1 MKTFNRLL
9 TQIGPRIKAK
19 DVDSIRSSAH
29 KLFKNHLKYISKL
42 SPEEYATFIMSIFLR
57 NQGHS
62 DQIEKLLQ
70 NKKIWTYTVLE
81 PSDREGTKTC
91 EECTGSGELSCNE
104 CGGSSEV
111 DCETCGGMG
120 ENECWRCDRE
130 GVDEEGNEC
139 TTCDGEGT
147 IDCADCN
154 GSGEVDCDECL
165 NGEVECGYC
174 DGEGTIVVEG
184 FSRYPFR
191 TYITTDGSEIRS
203 VEDAIKNNRYED
215 FKPQNSILIDDG
227 YLTIE
232 DTQVPNDYLL
242 FNAEPMTLENLG
254 YYIKQTEM
262 YFSSRI
268 GFNPFINMMR
278 NKIFNEWYE

>member
-19 DVDSIRSSAH
+19 DVDSIRRSIN
-29 KLFKNHLKYISKL
+29 KLFANHLKYISKL
-42 SPEEYATFIMSIFLR
+42 SPEEYATFILSIFFR

-70 NKKIWTYTVLE
+70 DKKIWTYTVLE

-104 CGGSSEV
+104 CGGSGEV
-111 DCETCGGMG
+111 DCETCDGTG
-120 ENECWRCDRE
+120 ENNCWKCDGE
-130 GVDEEGNEC
+130 GVDEEGDEC
-139 TTCDGEGT
+139 TTCDGNGT
-147 IDCADCN
+147 IDCSDCN
-154 GSGEVDCDECL
+154 GSGDVDCDECY

-174 DGEGTIVVEG
+174 EGEGTMVVEG

-191 TYITTDGSEIRS
+191 TYITTDSSEIKS

-232 DTQVPNDYLL
+232 DIEVPNDYLL
-242 FNAEPMTLENLG
+242 FNAEPMTLESLG
-254 YYIKQTEM
+254 RY
-262 YFSSRI
+262 YFSSLI
-268 GFNPFINMMR
+268 GFNSFINMMR
-278 NKIFNEWYE
+278 NEIFNEWYE